1 MAFTEE
7 EIEMANSTEQQA
19 DAAHAAMQAKVA
31 AAKRAAAT
39 DGRGGWN
46 KPAGGTK

>member
-1 MAFTEE
+1 MAKG
-7 EIEMANSTEQQA
+7 SEQQA
-19 DAAHAAMQAKVA
+19 DAAYAAMQAKVA

-46 KPAGGTK
+46 KPAAGKK